1 MPKSIIKN
9 DSIDLSTVTTDIM
22 LTGGEKILAIYDTTG
37 TKDNFLLANGGIGGS
52 VKIVGGASDVFALW
66 ENIAG
71 NWTIVVSSTSGA
83 IGGLPIISKG
93 SGIRLVITTNTSGAI
108 KMEIH
113 L

>member
-1 MPKSIIKN
+1 MAKSIIKN
-9 DSIDLSTVTTDIM
+9 NNIDLSTTTTDIM
-22 LTGGEKILAIYDTTG
+22 LTGGERILATYDTTG
-37 TKDNFLLANGGIGGS
+37 TKDNFLFANGGIGGS

-71 NWTIVVSSTSGA
+71 NWTLAASSASGV
-83 IGGLPIISKG
+83 IGGLPIVSKG

-108 KMEIH
+108 KMEVC